1 MTYVSPTPPRAIV
14 PAPAASR
21 FRTRGFVWWLP
32 LVVAAVAAAAAFA
45 LSEMQDQVYESRAAL
60 LAPENG
66 PLTPEALVAE
76 LQREAVFAQTI
87 GALQLDTTAE
97 ALRERIDVR
106 SEGIVIE
113 VLARA
118 PSPREAEALARVFMS
133 EARDPRV
140 TDHGALLTPYR
151 QPLLPQGRAG
161 GDTARNTAAA
171 VAGGLVVGL
180 GLALLVSGREPPG
193 RHAIDVAR
201 LTGWPVL
208 ASLPRN
214 AAGGAPAGTLTSPYG
229 ALHTVVDERRRTRG
243 FRTLLVAGVEE
254 GDGATTV
261 AVQLALAASRGGV
274 ATTLV
279 DADLAAPSLHRA
291 LGIEPGPGLAES
303 LRPPTAVPGVID
315 PATLPEPPLPL
326 QRVDVAP
333 APAGGAPGG
342 LSAPPLRVLSAGTS
356 DRASVGEGAV
366 GEAAAV
372 HRSPRLGEVL
382 LQLADESSLV
392 IVDGPPLSTEGAPAL
407 ARQAEATL
415 VVVNGLSADPEL
427 IAQTAE
433 RLGQLRDRVIGAVV
447 TRAPGAPATAPAVA
461 RPASL
466 GAAPRGVALPR
477 GVARGD
483 RPSQGPFREPAPPEV
498 PAPPSDDDA

>member
-208 ASLPRN
+208 ASLPRS

-229 ALHTVVDERRRTRG
+229 ALHTAVDERRRTRG

-261 AVQLALAASRGGV
+261 AIQLALAASRGGV

-279 DADLAAPSLHRA
+279 DADLAAPSVHRA

-303 LRPPTAVPGVID
+303 LRPSTAVPGVID

-333 APAGGAPGG
+333 AGGAPGG

-356 DRASVGEGAV
+356 DRAAVGEGAV

-372 HRSPRLGEVL
+372 YRSPRLGEVL

-427 IAQTAE
+427 IAQTAA

-447 TRAPGAPATAPAVA
+447 TRAPGATPAPAPAVA
-461 RPASL
+461 PPASV
-466 GAAPRGVALPR
+466 GAAPRGVAPPGE
-477 GVARGD
+477 GVRAD
-483 RPSQGPFREPAPPEV
+483 RPSQGPFREPAPEV
-498 PAPPSDDDA
+498 APAPPSGDDA